1 MFRCVCD
8 RVGADERKSKYIMQ
22 EASHYINSIFE
33 LLEPN
38 IIGFYNQFEIIT
50 IFAIPK
56 SNGTSEPFNVL
67 TVVVAQEEQTEELQ
81 KQIFLN
87 PKPLKIQGLKDFSF
101 GITKYSLTLEETKG
115 LLMDLAQDNVWT
127 AHQKNLLF
135 SNSLDLI
142 PRIFVPPDATEEV
155 PLNNILKNNFWSGS
169 HVFEW
174 FDTTK
179 DNFKVFFDQPHL
191 LQRLSREIQKF
202 IPIKIASVSD
212 RLGNL
217 IVQLPASIAI
227 TELRHTKQDNALN
240 LKIAWHP
247 KASTQSKKLVFN
259 CIRLNDKT
267 CQDFYS
273 CQIETNEVTIPMM
286 HERGAHRYYLWDDST
301 KIILATSAKSSF
313 IHEFSFN
320 AAINGNEPRSFYIK
334 NGRTN
339 RELIRIGVS
348 TNESFN
354 INTDNGK
361 AKISNQTWTTQR
373 LYEHDKADLLRQK
386 KLIQY
391 SGNQSDK
398 AYSDL
403 IELIRCYGQESV
415 YLWDPYLA
423 PQDILR
429 TLFYCPHSNSNLKA
443 ITGLE
448 LPPNTDRQ
456 TKIDVI
462 RSYGQELEDSCENKI
477 GLKLEFR
484 AKFEQYG
491 WSFHDRFLIFPKT
504 SIGPRAWSL
513 GTSLN
518 SIGKAHHIFQEV
530 SDGRLIAE
538 AFESL
543 WIALDQKE
551 CLVWKC

>member
-1 MFRCVCD
+1 
-8 RVGADERKSKYIMQ
+8 MQ

-38 IIGFYNQFEIIT
+38 VIGFYNQFEIIT
-50 IFAIPK
+50 IFALPK
-56 SNGTSEPFNVL
+56 RSGNLEPFNVL
-67 TVVVAQEEQTEELQ
+67 TIVVAQEEPTEKLQ
-81 KQIFLN
+81 KQFFLN
-87 PKPLKIQGLKDFSF
+87 PKPLKIPGLKNFSF
-101 GITKYSLTLEETKG
+101 GITKYSLKLEETKA
-115 LLMDLAQDNVWT
+115 LLMTLAQDKVW
-127 AHQKNLLF
+127 AANQEDLLF

-142 PRIFVPPDATEEV
+142 PRIFVPPDATEVV
-155 PLNNILKNNFWSGS
+155 PLNHILKNNFWSGS

-179 DNFKVFFDQPHL
+179 DNFKVFFDQPDM
-191 LQRLSREIQKF
+191 LQQLSEQIQRF
-202 IPIKIASVSD
+202 IPIKLASLSD

-217 IVQLPASIAI
+217 IVQLPVAI
-227 TELRHTKQDNALN
+227 TMMDLNYTKQGNALT

-273 CQIETNEVTIPMM
+273 CQVEANEVTIPML
-286 HERGAHRYYLWDDST
+286 HERGVHRYYLWDDDR
-301 KIILATSAKSSF
+301 KILLAASAKSSF
-313 IHEFSFN
+313 LYEVTMNSAMIEH
-320 AAINGNEPRSFYIK
+320 EPRSFYIK
-334 NGRTN
+334 KSSTE
-339 RELIRIGVS
+339 RERIRIS
-348 TNESFN
+348 INTNQSFN
-354 INTDNGK
+354 VSANRDES
-361 AKISNQTWTTQR
+361 KISNWTWTSQR
-373 LYEHDKADLLRQK
+373 LYEHEKADLLRQK

-391 SGNQSDK
+391 GGNQSDK

-403 IELIRCYGQESV
+403 IELIRCYGQESI

-429 TLFYCPHSNSNLKA
+429 TLFYCPYSNSNLKA

-456 TKIDVI
+456 TKIEVM
-462 RSYGQELEDSCENKI
+462 RSYGQELDASCENKF
-477 GLKLEFR
+477 GLNLEFR
-484 AKFEQYG
+484 TKFEQYG

-504 SIGPRAWSL
+504 RIGPRAWSL
-513 GTSLN
+513 GTSVN
-518 SIGKAHHIFQEV
+518 SLGKAHHIFQEV
-530 SDGRLIAE
+530 SDGRLIAD

-543 WIALDQKE
+543 WAALDHQE
-551 CLVWKC
+551 CLVWKS